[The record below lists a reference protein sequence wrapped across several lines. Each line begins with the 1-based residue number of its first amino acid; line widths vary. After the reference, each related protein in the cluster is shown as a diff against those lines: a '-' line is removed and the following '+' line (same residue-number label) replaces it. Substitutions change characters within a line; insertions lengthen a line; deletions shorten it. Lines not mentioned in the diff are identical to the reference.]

1 MIWMDGGDVWREA
14 DRTKRWRVFHS
25 VGCHG
30 VKRRLGDLPG
40 RRSGDRDLR
49 TVPISCG
56 DKARIH
62 LELAWLLAWQD
73 HEFLFRETTYFLL
86 IINIRQ
92 GLEETL

>member
-1 MIWMDGGDVWREA
+1 M
-14 DRTKRWRVFHS
+14 
-25 VGCHG
+25 
-30 VKRRLGDLPG
+30 
-40 RRSGDRDLR
+40 
-49 TVPISCG
+49 PISCG